1 MKKNNKVSMVFCTC
15 DAYSDLW
22 DGFFKLFKKYWPEWD
37 GEIIFNTDSLEYS
50 CEGLDIVNIPHQ
62 EGESKAWSDM
72 LARAL
77 KMCRNDKILLV
88 LDDFYFMNY
97 VDNKKWLH
105 TVEVMDQ
112 DLSIKSITY
121 LYELGGY
128 QSVSPIEGFWMR
140 KHFSLYKITA
150 HLTLYRR
157 DYLLS
162 ILRQGESAWDFEIN
176 GTVRSWMKGGK
187 FLCME
192 KGGQP
197 IIPYDGDF
205 VRHGMF
211 VEKNKRYFEEKEGI
225 VFSDKRKSVE
235 SFNEN
240 YTSKGKF
247 LKKMSYG
254 LKALP
259 SIFKQKP

>member
-1 MKKNNKVSMVFCTC
+1 MKKNNGVSIVFCTC

-22 DGFFKLFKKYWPEWD
+22 DGFFLLFKKYWPEWS
-37 GEIIFNTDSLEYS
+37 GEIIFNTDSLEYYY
-50 CEGLDIVNIPHQ
+50 EGLNIINLPHKK
-62 EGESKAWSDM
+62 GESRAWSDM
-72 LARAL
+72 FARAL
-77 KMCRNDKILLV
+77 KACKNDKILLI
-88 LDDFYFMNY
+88 LDDFYFMDY
-97 VDNKKWLH
+97 VDHKKWLH
-105 TVEVMDQ
+105 TVDIMEQ
-112 DLSIKSITY
+112 DPKIKSITY

-128 QSVSPIEGFWMR
+128 ESVSPIEGFWMR

-162 ILRQGESAWDFEIN
+162 ILRKGESAWDFEIN
-176 GTVRSWMKGGK
+176 GTVRAWLKGGK
-187 FLCME
+187 FLCM
-192 KGGQP
+192 KRGGQP

-211 VEKNKRYFEEKEGI
+211 VEKNRLYFEEKEKI
-225 VFSDKRKSVE
+225 VFSDKRKSVK

-240 YTSKGKF
+240 YTSKGKSI
-247 LKKMSYG
+247 KKLSYG

-259 SIFKQKP
+259 SIFKSKA